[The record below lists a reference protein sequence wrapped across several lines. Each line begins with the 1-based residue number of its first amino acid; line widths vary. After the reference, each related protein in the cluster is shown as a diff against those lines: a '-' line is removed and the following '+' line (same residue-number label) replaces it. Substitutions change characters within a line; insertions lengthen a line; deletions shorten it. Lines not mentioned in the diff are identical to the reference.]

1 MSENNNTIHFCNEIV
16 KSKSRKEK
24 SYHLCDRSLSEP
36 KECTEKRE
44 KNGRRRSK
52 SNSKVIK
59 IFDRLKNGY
68 QKAKLNLSVL
78 NSTSTTYKHAPPDL
92 NLCCKSKAAT
102 NFKDYLIF
110 GRTTIHDS
118 SKGSYGAVYTA
129 SSKNGNKY
137 AKDVFLD
144 DLKRFIDLKHPNI
157 LRLFSVF
164 DSSNDDKIY
173 LTSDFNLQSLFISDI
188 WSLGVTLYCLVYG
201 NLPWTHKNVMEVI
214 DNILNSIP
222 SINAALYDLIG
233 RMICKDPEYRITF
246 AEI

>member
-1 MSENNNTIHFCNEIV
+1 MSENNNTIHFCNEIL

-24 SYHLCDRSLSEP
+24 SLHLCDRSLSEP
-36 KECTEKRE
+36 KESTAKRE

-78 NSTSTTYKHAPPDL
+78 NSSLATYKHPPLDS

-118 SKGSYGAVYTA
+118 SKNDRLDSFSLGNIIGRGSYGAVYNA
-129 SSKNGNKY
+129 SSKNGQKY
-137 AKDVFLD
+137 AIKLVLYAKLKQNIRFNSKKFKAKDVFLD
-144 DLKRFIDLKHPNI
+144 DLKRFIDIKHPNI

-173 LTSDFNLQSLFISDI
+173 LIFELA
-188 WSLGVTLYCLVYG
+188 
-201 NLPWTHKNVMEVI
+201 M
-214 DNILNSIP
+214 
-222 SINAALYDLIG
+222 
-233 RMICKDPEYRITF
+233 R
-246 AEI
+246 